1 MGDRYA
7 SAIAAQPGPTMRS
20 SFFFYAR
27 LVFAWAFLLVFA
39 LAFWSTFTRRGQ
51 GGIFLVWVIVMI
63 FVVTSAISHVRRVR
77 LINGSANGGTLA
89 NRQRR
94 QIEMPVDAGRA
105 FDILDAAIRELPNV
119 EDVESA
125 RDSLQIRAKVRRVY
139 SYGGAVPLLQRMIG
153 WFGAERNQIFATV
166 MPHPDTGTVNLVCEP
181 EGGAWRDWFTVD
193 NGTNLENAEAIS
205 RAVSRR
211 ITEVRRGEQESTK
224 ETQTE
229 KELAIAKLQL
239 LHAQVEPHFLYNTLG
254 SAKYLVHSD
263 PAGAER
269 IIDNLILYL
278 RHSLP
283 RLENSLTTLGD
294 EVERVRAYLDIMQI
308 RMGARLKTELN
319 VPDALK
325 SVAFPTMML
334 QTLVENSIKHGLE
347 PKSGGGTIWVLA
359 TPKEDRVAVTVA
371 DDGNGLGTETVG
383 SGIGLR
389 NVRERLRLAYGDDA
403 AFDLAAN
410 FPAGVAA
417 TITVPM
423 SGPKHARHD

>member
-1 MGDRYA
+1 
-7 SAIAAQPGPTMRS
+7 MRS
-20 SFFFYAR
+20 SLFLYFR
-27 LVFAWAFLLVFA
+27 LVFAWAFVLIFA
-39 LAFWSTFTRRGQ
+39 LMFWSTFTRRGQ
-51 GGIFLVWVIVMI
+51 GGIFLVWVFLMV
-63 FVVTSAISHVRRVR
+63 FVITSAVSHVRRVR
-77 LINGSANGGTLA
+77 LINGSANAGTLA

-94 QIEMPVDAGRA
+94 QIEMPMDAGRA
-105 FDILDAAIRELPNV
+105 FAILDAAIRELPNV

-125 RDSLQIRAKVRRVY
+125 RDSLQVRAKVRRVY

-153 WFGAERNQIFATV
+153 WFGAERNQIFATIT
-166 MPHPDTGTVNLVCEP
+166 PHPETGTVNLVCEP

-211 ITEVRRGEQESTK
+211 IAEVRRDEQASTK

-254 SAKYLVHSD
+254 SAKYLVRSD

-294 EVERVRAYLDIMQI
+294 ELERVRAYLDIMQI
-308 RMGARLKTELN
+308 RMGARLKTEFN

-325 SVAFPTMML
+325 TVPFPTMML
-334 QTLVENSIKHGLE
+334 QTLVENAIKHGLE
-347 PKSGGGTIWVLA
+347 PKSGGGTIWILA
-359 TPKEDRVAVTVA
+359 VAKEDRVAVTVA
-371 DDGNGLGTETVG
+371 DDGNGLGSETTG

-389 NVRERLRLAYGDDA
+389 NVRERLQLAYGADA
-403 AFDLAAN
+403 AFDIAAN

-423 SGPKHARHD
+423 TGPREARHE